1 MELSL
6 RSVVLAFGCLCVRL
20 SCDEPSRVTRLF
32 GLLGV
37 WVGWRLVRLVW
48 TNSFNFPEAVAE
60 QSFVWGD
67 AMSCSG
73 EELGPLS
80 FSVGGWSARWLVCS
94 VAGLLGGWSARWLV
108 CSGD

>member
-1 MELSL
+1 
-6 RSVVLAFGCLCVRL
+6 
-20 SCDEPSRVTRLF
+20 VTRLC

-60 QSFVWGD
+60 QSFVRGD

-80 FSVGGWSARWLVCS
+80 FSVGGWSACGLVCLR
-94 VAGLLGGWSARWLV
+94 AGLLGGLSALSWRRSVGLDFGPLIDLDLSIAGV
-108 CSGD
+108 TPGFVRV